1 VNALN
6 TSSVCRATARAIIG
20 LSFLVSASAYGA
32 TATLTWPGSINLNLT
47 NGLSPVEDV
56 PTRMTTISVTDPSF
70 TTQTLS
76 QSMDW
81 NTALS
86 TNGGA
91 TFANPTLLQTSS
103 PGQDTMIDVLRST
116 SYSFGANDGSGSV
129 SFDYSFTVDSN
140 LSAFSLAI
148 LSMTVIHAD
157 NTITTFTETAQSGAA
172 SASGTLTL
180 NFNFLAGES
189 GVLAV
194 DLITSGQ
201 PVTAAPVP
209 VPAALPLL
217 LSGLGLLGGY
227 RLRRRRV

>member
-20 LSFLVSASAYGA
+20 LSFLVSASAFGA

-172 SASGTLTL
+172 ASSGTLTL
-180 NFNFLAGES
+180 NFSFLAGES

-194 DLITSGQ
+194 DLITAGQ

-217 LSGLGLLGGY
+217 LSGIGLLGGY
-227 RLRRRRV
+227 RLRRRRA